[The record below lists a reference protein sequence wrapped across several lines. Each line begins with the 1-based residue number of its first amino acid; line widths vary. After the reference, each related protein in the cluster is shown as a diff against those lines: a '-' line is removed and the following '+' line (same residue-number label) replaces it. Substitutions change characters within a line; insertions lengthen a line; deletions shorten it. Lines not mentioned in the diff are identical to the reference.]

1 MRKAVLKRV
10 KFTASGKMLVRPG
23 RQNHFNAKMAR
34 KNQLHQRKMTSLYPA
49 TEKKLRAYLNQ

>member
-1 MRKAVLKRV
+1 MRKALLKRI

-34 KNQLHQRKMTSLYPA
+34 KNQLRQHGMVALHHTV
-49 TEKKLRAYLNQ
+49 EKKLRAYVNQ